1 MHTEWTD
8 QLSGYLDGELAVAER
23 AALEAH
29 LETCAGCRE
38 VLDDLRRV
46 LAVAPAYA
54 GRVPRRDLWPGIAE
68 AIDRKREARLPVAPA
83 GRRAPRFTLVELA
96 AAAVLFLAIGGGTVW
111 MMLRDGRGSAS
122 PTEVATL
129 TPAPGSDPSILPA
142 RATEAWDAA
151 VADLE
156 RMLREGRTRLD
167 TSTVRVVE
175 ENLALIDRAIAEA
188 RAAIAADPANA
199 FLNGQ
204 VAAHMRLKMDI
215 LRRATSAI
223 RL

>member
-23 AALEAH
+23 TALEAH

-38 VLDDLRRV
+38 VLDDLRQV
-46 LAVAPAYA
+46 LAAAPAYR
-54 GRVPRRDLWPGIAE
+54 GTVPDRDLWPGIAR

-83 GRRAPRFTLVELA
+83 GRRTHRFTRLELA
-96 AAAVLFLAIGGGTVW
+96 AAAVLCMAIGGGTVW
-111 MMLRDGRGSAS
+111 MLRGDGRGSAG

-129 TPAPGSDPSILPA
+129 TQAPGSDPAVLPA

-156 RMLREGRTRLD
+156 RMLRDGRTRLD
-167 TSTVRVVE
+167 TATVRVVE

-204 VAAHMRLKMDI
+204 VAANMRLKVDI

-223 RL
+223 GL